1 MEAFCDVFV
10 IVTNNIPNI
19 PQSLYLLRNIKKY
32 LIKWT
37 ITVHNIYSS
46 KYTTIK
52 RQWLVNIWSSSYLF
66 LSTMAYFREM
76 VIEIGVVTTT
86 CIRDVKK

>member
-1 MEAFCDVFV
+1 MQRRLRRRFNFLTDLLKQIEAFCDAFV

-19 PQSLYLLRNIKKY
+19 PQSLYILHNIKTD

-46 KYTTIK
+46 KYTT
-52 RQWLVNIWSSSYLF
+52 
-66 LSTMAYFREM
+66 
-76 VIEIGVVTTT
+76 
-86 CIRDVKK
+86 KKDNGW